1 MFLPCRPCCGIAGC
15 AVADGKPRVDPG
27 SQGVWEPSGTWRTG
41 VTWTF
46 NPSATSN
53 VYFFYGST
61 TTSDPSG
68 SATYAQMTDWNNIC
82 NWYTSKTT
90 TPASLLSLATVLDKR
105 ARSLPP
111 ADATVHAFTD
121 IDTSTGDA
129 ECAVLYIWASDLL
142 SGSQI
147 TTTGTAFDSPACGS
161 VFIRV
166 TTGGAFNYGTVY
178 GGAAFISTINQASGV
193 VNGGGRFVQ
202 GAASGYYASNN
213 GTVNGG
219 GTFVGR
225 YSTNGSIVNGDSTF
239 TGDSSFNFSSRNY
252 GTVNGNTSFYNAGY
266 NYNGTVNGTASF
278 YGTGINAGASR
289 NFSGAVVSGDAFFYN
304 DSSTDGTCS
313 SDAYF
318 YDTARNQGQVDFDA
332 QFNDDSFNDT
342 SGNVTGTATFNDNSC
357 SRRLNFAV
365 TPNEWWAGG
374 PYVCNT
380 TKGTAAS
387 GQTICG
393 CG

>member
-1 MFLPCRPCCGIAGC
+1 MFLPCRPCCGGC
-15 AVADGKPRVDPG
+15 KVTDGKPRVNPD

-46 NPSATSN
+46 NSSATSN
-53 VYFFYGST
+53 VYFFYGSS

-68 SATYAQMTDWNNIC
+68 SATYAQITDWNNIC

-90 TPASLLSLATVLDKR
+90 TPASQANLATVLDKR

-129 ECAVLYIWASDLL
+129 ECAVVYIWARDLL

-161 VFIRV
+161 VFIRTSV
-166 TTGGAFNYGTVY
+166 RSAGNAGTVY
-178 GGAAFISTINQASGV
+178 GGAAFISCGNGTSGI
-193 VNGGGRFVQ
+193 VNGGGRFVR
-202 GAASGYYASNN
+202 GTISGGASNG

-219 GTFVGR
+219 GTFIGR
-225 YSTNGSIVNGDSTF
+225 DTGNNNIVNGDSTF

-278 YGTGINAGASR
+278 YGTGVTTGASR
-289 NFSGAVVSGDAFFYN
+289 NLTFGVVSGDAFFYN
-304 DSSTDGTCS
+304 DSINEGTCS

-318 YDTARNQGQVDFDA
+318 YDTAQNQGQVDFDA
-332 QFNDDSFNDT
+332 QFNDDSFNNT

-365 TPNEWWAGG
+365 TPYEWWSGG
-374 PYVCNT
+374 TYVCNT
-380 TKGTAAS
+380 TKGTYA
-387 GQTICG
+387 GGEFLCG